1 MASRDST
8 SDNYGYYYNDMFNT
22 GDSINSH
29 KYRRSVSDTVQDDVN
44 LPVLEYTFTPGDF
57 RIM

>member
-22 GDSINSH
+22 GDAINSH